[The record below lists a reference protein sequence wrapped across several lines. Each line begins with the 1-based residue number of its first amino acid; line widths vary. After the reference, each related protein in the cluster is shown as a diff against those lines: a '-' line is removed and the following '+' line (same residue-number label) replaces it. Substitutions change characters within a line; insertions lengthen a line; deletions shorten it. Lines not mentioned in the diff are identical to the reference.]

1 MCQTNIVNEEAK
13 KIAEK
18 FDGCTPVQSKMIAA
32 EMKKR
37 KKENISEEAKK
48 IANKLDC
55 HAPVHSQ
62 MIAAEINRK

>member
-1 MCQTNIVNEEAK
+1 MCQTNVVNEEAK

-37 KKENISEEAKK
+37 KKEKK
-48 IANKLDC
+48 KTFLKK
-55 HAPVHSQ
+55 Q
-62 MIAAEINRK
+62 KK